1 MNPPT
6 AVAIERLDHGT
17 LSFLDFD
24 HGISAIDTGFERP
37 LFDASHLIIDHGRAA
52 FVDAGVNASV
62 PMLIGVLEHKGLTP
76 AEVDW
81 LLLTHVHLD
90 HAGGAG
96 ELLRRLPNA
105 KLVVHPRGVRHMLDP
120 TALMAGASAVYG
132 EDVVRRTYGTL
143 TPVPPGRIVE
153 ATEGLELVLGS
164 RRLTVFDTPGH
175 ARHHVCYRDH
185 GANAFFTGDTFGIS
199 YRELDTARGAFI
211 FPTSTPVQ
219 FEPGAMK
226 ASIAR
231 MAACQPEAMY
241 LTHYSRVTDVPRLA
255 AELIEQVDQ
264 LVALAQAA
272 DGHADRH
279 ERLVESLHALFA
291 ARAAAHGC
299 TLGAAQVRELL
310 TLDAELNAQGLEV
323 WLDRAR
329 TAA

>member
-6 AVAIERLDHGT
+6 AVAIEHPEHGT
-17 LSFLDFD
+17 LNFLDFD

-37 LFDASHLIIDHGRAA
+37 LFDASHLIIENGRAA
-52 FVDAGVNASV
+52 YVDAGVNASV
-62 PMLIGVLEHKGLTP
+62 PALLGVLAHKGLAP
-76 AEVDW
+76 EAVDW

-105 KLVVHPRGVRHMLDP
+105 RLVVHPRGVRHMVDP

-143 TPVPPGRIVE
+143 TPVPPERIIE
-153 ATEGLELVLGS
+153 ATDGLELELAG

-199 YRELDTARGAFI
+199 YREFDTARGAFI

-219 FEPGAMK
+219 FEPEALK

-231 MAACQPEAMY
+231 MAACRPDAMF
-241 LTHYSRVTDVPRLA
+241 LTHYSCVTDVPRLA
-255 AELIEQVDQ
+255 ADLSEQVDL
-264 LVALAQAA
+264 LVALARAA

-291 ARAAAHGC
+291 ERAVAHGC
-299 TLGAAQVRELL
+299 TLAPAQVRALL
-310 TLDAELNAQGLEV
+310 ALDAELNAQGLEV

-329 TAA
+329 AA

>member
-185 GANAFFTGDTFGIS
+185 GASAFFTGDTFGIS
-199 YRELDTARGAFI
+199 YREFDTARGAFI

-310 TLDAELNAQGLEV
+310 ALDAELNAQGLEV

>member
-17 LSFLDFD
+17 LNFLDFD

-76 AEVDW
+76 ADVDW

-105 KLVVHPRGVRHMLDP
+105 KLVVHPRGVRHMVDP
-120 TALMAGASAVYG
+120 AALMAGASAVYG

-143 TPVPPGRIVE
+143 TPVPPERIVE

-199 YRELDTARGAFI
+199 YREFDTARGAFI

-219 FEPGAMK
+219 FEPAALK

-231 MAACQPEAMY
+231 MAACEPEAMY

-291 ARAAAHGC
+291 ERAAAHGC

-310 TLDAELNAQGLEV
+310 ALDAELNAQGLEV